1 MDKKAFTLLIIYAI
15 IYTNN
20 DPERSLYMKTKKYVS
35 KIAAILLIFSVL
47 VSVFSCSFSAGAVYY
62 EYFHSSTALKES
74 YVSDHTGNPE
84 IFDITTETDKVACYD
99 MYEISFQLNAEYEN
113 PFDPD
118 DIKVDGIFTYPS
130 GKVVT
135 VPAFYIEPMKKGD
148 GKVLL
153 TYNPNAYLS
162 TGDPEWRVRFAGD
175 EVGKYS
181 FKLVAEDSNGRKY
194 TSASKSFSMYNGGN
208 KGWAKISEKNPS
220 VVVNSADGSVY
231 YGSGANIAWVRSQ
244 FTKNPAHMSYNY
256 FVGQAEGNANMT
268 RVWICHWA
276 WLEWSPKSGDTS
288 TYSYAGLGYYN
299 QVISCAFDDVVNMCE
314 QAGIRI
320 VVVTEDNDETG
331 NDNDY
336 DGWKYNPYST
346 YQGGFVSSFNQYY
359 RSQAVREQYKKRLR
373 YIIARW
379 GYSSAVYS
387 INMWNDMSTPTA
399 DSISYLKELRDYTHS
414 LTDGWRPFLY
424 SSNINMS
431 ANAVLDY
438 TSQSLRT
445 FDGTKPSVTNECYAS
460 SDDNYYRDTLRNTIW
475 KELCDG
481 SAGTMIWSH
490 DDVDVL
496 GCWDLFKNVL
506 DFTSDVPYDS
516 YIYQSGETPIL
527 SATATSSDVA
537 LKKALSIRP
546 YGDVSAWGAKATK
559 NYFEIDTGSS
569 GMLLEGYVANLYG
582 TNHTNTWRNP
592 PTFVI
597 NAPNGGEMVLFV
609 DEFGAGTN
617 RMTTTIN
624 GSVVNQRVFSG
635 GRRYTT
641 AEEKYTTVPLVKG
654 ENRITLDNTGNDWIN
669 VGTVYFIL
677 NSDSAAG
684 MITAHTH
691 ISEGAAVVYL
701 ENQTYSEVTKSILGK
716 DPVDFKNVS
725 FKVSGLSDGRYALY
739 SFNPD
744 TGKYSDSK
752 VVNVSGGET
761 TVTVPSVGEDYA
773 VKLLK
778 LKNGESPTAGS
789 RYTQLQLTTR
799 TPSSNSGTTSTP
811 GTNTSSTAS
820 SNTSSNTSSD
830 EPAGNV
836 NATVDDS
843 SSTGNNGTKTGGWVV
858 WVIVAAA
865 ILVVAGGGVAT
876 LLFVKKKKNA
886 APISE
891 ALSETTEADDDSN
904 Q

>member
-1 MDKKAFTLLIIYAI
+1 MKSKKMYQKF
-15 IYTNN
+15 
-20 DPERSLYMKTKKYVS
+20 
-35 KIAAILLIFSVL
+35 AAILLIFTLFASL
-47 VSVFSCSFSAGAVYY
+47 FSCSLSAAGAVYY
-62 EYFHSSTALKES
+62 EYSHSASALKES
-74 YVSDHTGNPE
+74 YVSDHAGSPE
-84 IFDITTETDKVACYD
+84 IFNITTETDKVACYD
-99 MYEISFQLNAEYEN
+99 MYEISFQLNAEYKN

-153 TYNPNAYLS
+153 TYNPNYYLS
-162 TGDPEWRVRFAGD
+162 TGEPEWRVRFAGD
-175 EVGKYS
+175 EVGNYS
-181 FKLVAEDSNGRKY
+181 FKLVAEDSKGRKY
-194 TSASKSFSMYNGGN
+194 TSQSKSFSMYNGGN
-208 KGWAKISEKNPS
+208 KGWAKISETNPS
-220 VVVNSADGSVY
+220 VVVNSADNSVY

-244 FTKNPAHMSYNY
+244 FTKDPAHMSYNY
-256 FVGQAEGNANMT
+256 FVGQAEGNSNMT

-276 WLEWSPKSGDTS
+276 WLEWSPKAGDKS
-288 TYSYAGLGYYN
+288 TYSYAGRGYYN
-299 QVISCAFDDVVNMCE
+299 QVISCAFDDIVDMCE
-314 QAGIRI
+314 QAGLRI

-331 NDNDY
+331 NDDDY

-346 YQGGFVSSFNQYY
+346 YQGGFVSSFDQYY
-359 RSQAVREQYKKRLR
+359 KSQAVREQYKKRLR

-387 INMWNDMSTPTA
+387 INMWNDMSTPSA

-460 SDDNYYRDTLRNTIW
+460 SDDAYYRDTLRNTIW

-490 DDVDVL
+490 DDVDVI
-496 GCWDLFKNVL
+496 GCWDLFRNVL
-506 DFTSDVPYDS
+506 DFTADIPYAS
-516 YIYQSGETPIL
+516 YKFQSGETPVL
-527 SATATSSDVA
+527 TATATSSNVA
-537 LKKALSIRP
+537 LKKALSVRP
-546 YGDVSAWGAKATK
+546 YGDVSGWGEKATK

-569 GMLLEGYVANLYG
+569 GMLLEGYIANLYG
-582 TNHTNTWRNP
+582 VGRNSWRNP

-597 NAPNGGEMVLFV
+597 NAPYGGEMVLYV
-609 DEFGAGTN
+609 DEFGGGTN
-617 RMTTTIN
+617 TMTTTIN
-624 GSVVNQRVFSG
+624 GSLVSQRVFSG

-641 AEEKYTTVPLVKG
+641 EEEKYTTVPLVKG

-691 ISEGAAVVYL
+691 IAKDAAVVYL

-716 DPVDFKNVS
+716 EPVDFKNVS

-739 SFNPD
+739 SYNPD
-744 TGKYSDSK
+744 TGKYADSK
-752 VVNVSGGET
+752 VVNISGGET
-761 TVTVPSVGEDYA
+761 TVTVPYVGEDYA

-778 LKNGESPTAGS
+778 LKDGESPSAGS

-799 TPSSNSGTTSTP
+799 NLSSNSGTTNTP
-811 GTNTSSTAS
+811 GTNTSSTTS
-820 SNTSSNTSSD
+820 SNTSSDTSSD
-830 EPAGNV
+830 EPAGNA
-836 NATVDDS
+836 NATVDVS
-843 SSTGNNGTKTGGWVV
+843 SSAGNNGTKAGGWLI
-858 WVIVAAA
+858 WVIAAVVILAAGAAA
-865 ILVVAGGGVAT
+865 FFII
-876 LLFVKKKKNA
+876 KKKGA
-886 APISE
+886 VAPSSAE
-891 ALSETTEADDDSN
+891 DSVEETEADDTPAEDSVEETETDDTPAEEN
-904 Q
+904 NE